1 MGTRFYYE
9 NVEVA
14 NQFMNVSGFQ
24 AYSLHQVLSR
34 QIAKTEFVLG
44 VVQSIV
50 DTINIGDYQHV
61 QQKWWM

>member
-1 MGTRFYYE
+1 MGARFYYE
-9 NVEVA
+9 NVDVA

-24 AYSLHQVLSR
+24 AYGLHQVLSR

-61 QQKWWM
+61 QQK